1 MKSNIKTE
9 KDHILIN
16 ISETGNDRDA
26 ILQNLNECKE
36 GKCSCPTN
44 EYEKLNKMDITFNEV
59 NNDIIIELEPKKDE
73 SIAISEIENCLDYT
87 ASHLSVKDKKN
98 ENR

>member
-44 EYEKLNKMDITFNEV
+44 EYEKLDKMNIDINEG
-59 NNDIIIELEPKKDE
+59 NNNIEIDLEPKKGQF
-73 SIAISEIENCLDYT
+73 IAINEIEKCLAYT
-87 ASHLSVKDKKN
+87 ASHLPDRNKKG
-98 ENR
+98 